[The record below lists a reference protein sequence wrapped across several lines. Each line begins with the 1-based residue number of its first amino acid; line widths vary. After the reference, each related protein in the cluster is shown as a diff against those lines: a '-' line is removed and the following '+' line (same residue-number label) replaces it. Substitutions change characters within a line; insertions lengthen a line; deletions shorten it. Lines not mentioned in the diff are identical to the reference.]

1 MTVGEEVGAAF
12 DRGWPKRLADLG
24 GPAFLRGREEAIAR
38 VSLMPDILTLVLAE
52 PQDAPGRDTLEAF
65 VLACV
70 EVPVGDDAAEPETYK
85 DAVEALA
92 AASLRVELAE
102 RCQDALTR
110 RVSDSCED
118 EVVRWSA
125 LGASLQL
132 SIGHPDL
139 KHDLLRT
146 LVRLRVKPGTPHADF
161 ARKAAKVT
169 GVAMAHWPDPSLE
182 RVLEQLSAVPHAR
195 DEALFELGMA
205 RLREGLESDQQGRV
219 DELFEEARGH
229 FERSV
234 EAREHRPDAL
244 SYARAL
250 AMLTA
255 IRRAEAP
262 EVLTKRAQEIHRELA
277 IGAAW
282 ASPAEAAWPWM
293 GARWSELMLW
303 QELVGL
309 LAGMATGAFDMDAD
323 LAIRRRMLSAYVAN
337 RAVLGKEP
345 GGVEVFIRPAIEARL
360 LREESA
366 DAAVMAW
373 LEAEIGDPA
382 SPWREAAAALLQA
395 IRRGGSPPGKQTG
408 TAAHLA

>member
-1 MTVGEEVGAAF
+1 VTVGEEVGAAF
-12 DRGWPKRLADLG
+12 DKGWPKRLADLG
-24 GPAFLRGREEAIAR
+24 GPAFLRGREGAIAR

-70 EVPVGDDAAEPETYK
+70 EVPVGDGAAEPETYK

-102 RCQDALTR
+102 RCQDVLTR
-110 RVSDSCED
+110 RVSDNCED

-132 SIGHPDL
+132 AIGHPDL

-146 LVRLRVKPGTPHADF
+146 LVRLRVKPGNPHADF

-195 DEALFELGMA
+195 DEALFELGMV
-205 RLREGLESDQQGRV
+205 RLREGLESDQPGRV

-309 LAGMATGAFDMDAD
+309 LAGMATGAFDMNAD
-323 LAIRRRMLSAYVAN
+323 LAIRRRMLNAYVAN

-345 GGVEVFIRPAIEARL
+345 GGVEVFVRPAIEARL

-373 LEAEIGDPA
+373 LEAESGDPA
-382 SPWREAAAALLQA
+382 SPWREAAAALQQA
-395 IRRGGSPPGKQTG
+395 IRRGGSPPGKQTR

>member
-1 MTVGEEVGAAF
+1 MTVEEEVGTVF
-12 DRGWPKRLADLG
+12 DRGWPERLADLG

-38 VSLMPDILTLVLAE
+38 VSLMPDILRLVLAE
-52 PQDAPGRDTLEAF
+52 PPDAPGRDTLDAF

-70 EVPVGDDAAEPETYK
+70 EVPVGEGDAEPETYK

-92 AASLRVELAE
+92 AASLGDELAE
-102 RCQDALTR
+102 RCQDVLTR
-110 RVSDSCED
+110 RVRDTGED

-125 LGASLQL
+125 LGAALQL
-132 SIGHPDL
+132 AIAHPDL

-146 LVRLRVKPGTPHADF
+146 LVRLRVKPDDTHPDF

-205 RLREGLESDQQGRV
+205 RLREGLESDQPGRV
-219 DELFEEARGH
+219 DERLEEARGH
-229 FERSV
+229 FERSL

-244 SYARAL
+244 SYARSL

-255 IRRAEAP
+255 IRRGEAP
-262 EVLTKRAQEIHRELA
+262 EDLAKRAREIRRELA

-309 LAGMATGAFDMDAD
+309 LADLATGAFDMDAD
-323 LAIRRRMLSAYVAN
+323 LAFRRRMLNAYVAN
-337 RAVLGKEP
+337 RAVLGRKP
-345 GGVEVFIRPAIEARL
+345 GGVEVFVRPAIEARL
-360 LREESA
+360 VREEA
-366 DAAVMAW
+366 AEAAVRAW
-373 LEAEIGDPA
+373 LEAEAGDPE
-382 SPWREAAAALLQA
+382 SPWREAAAELLRA
-395 IRRGGSPPGKQTG
+395 IRRGGGAPGKRTG
-408 TAAHLA
+408 TAAHQA

>member
-1 MTVGEEVGAAF
+1 MTVEEEVGAAF
-12 DRGWPKRLADLG
+12 DKGWPTRLADLG

-38 VSLMPDILTLVLAE
+38 VALMPDILPLVLAE
-52 PQDAPGRDTLEAF
+52 PQDATGRDTLDAF

-70 EVPVGDDAAEPETYK
+70 EVLVGDDAAEPETYK

-92 AASLRVELAE
+92 AASLGDELAE
-102 RCQDALTR
+102 RCQDVLTR
-110 RVSDSCED
+110 RVRDTGED

-132 SIGHPDL
+132 AIAHPDL

-146 LVRLRVKPGTPHADF
+146 LVRIRPNPADPHTDF
-161 ARKAAKVT
+161 ARKAAKVA
-169 GVAMAHWPDPSLE
+169 GVAMAHWPDPSLAH
-182 RVLEQLSAVPHAR
+182 VLEQLSAVPHAR
-195 DEALFELGMA
+195 DEALFELGMV
-205 RLREGLESDQQGRV
+205 RLREGLDSDQPGRV

-229 FERSV
+229 FERSL

-255 IRRAEAP
+255 IRRGEAP
-262 EVLTKRAQEIHRELA
+262 EILARRAREIQRELA

-282 ASPAEAAWPWM
+282 ASPDEAAWPWM

-309 LAGMATGAFDMDAD
+309 LADMAAGAFDVDAE
-323 LAIRRRMLSAYVAN
+323 LAIRRRMLNAYVAN
-337 RAVLGKEP
+337 RAVLGRKP
-345 GGVEVFIRPAIEARL
+345 GGVEVFVRPAIEARL
-360 LREESA
+360 VREETA
-366 DAAVMAW
+366 EAAVMAW
-373 LEAEIGDPA
+373 LDAESGDPD
-382 SPWREAAAALLQA
+382 STWREAAADLLRA
-395 IRRGGSPPGKQTG
+395 IRRGRAPPGKRKG
-408 TAAHLA
+408 TAAHWA